1 MNKSFLLPGTTIV
14 CAYLMRYMNM
24 SLRDAYLLCK
34 RQRPIC
40 FPNLGFWNQLITYEY
55 QLRRENSV
63 KSKFSWRM
71 IGDIWRFLSI

>member
-1 MNKSFLLPGTTIV
+1 
-14 CAYLMRYMNM
+14 MRYMNM
-24 SLRDAYLLCK
+24 SLRDAYQLCK

-63 KSKFSWRM
+63 KSRFSL
-71 IGDIWRFLSI
+71 FFYQ